1 MKGKRRDRG
10 ASEPGVSEIWRD
22 PKVRLIGEGE
32 REGKGWGI
40 GIPIPCWELGL
51 GDGAEE
57 EDEDAAWV
65 CEGKMDMKVLE
76 GGV

>member
-1 MKGKRRDRG
+1 M
-10 ASEPGVSEIWRD
+10 
-22 PKVRLIGEGE
+22 
-32 REGKGWGI
+32 
-40 GIPIPCWELGL
+40 

-76 GGV
+76 KEGFGVGSLVRLPLFYFTKLC

>member
-1 MKGKRRDRG
+1 
-10 ASEPGVSEIWRD
+10 
-22 PKVRLIGEGE
+22 
-32 REGKGWGI
+32 
-40 GIPIPCWELGL
+40 L